1 MNEPV
6 LTPPTG
12 TNGGRLRRV
21 LAPLVWI
28 ALGAVIAISV
38 ARVTGLLSRPTEEP
52 AMSGTPHHHD
62 EAAPAA
68 QKQLWTCGMHP
79 EVIMEEP
86 GQCPICGMDLVPV
99 ETGGDAPSHDD
110 MSSMSGSGEREIL
123 FYRNPM
129 TPTITSPTPMKDE
142 MGMDYVPVYSDEV
155 DQAASGGATVT
166 IDPGIVQ
173 NMNVVTEPVK
183 RRDIHAQ
190 IRTVGYLEYDQ
201 EKMVS
206 VTTKYSGWI
215 EKVYV
220 NYIGQPVR
228 KGQPLFDIYSPE
240 LVQTQQELL
249 SAISFAKEMESAPE
263 DARRQAEALS
273 AAARTRLAYWDIS
286 PAQTEQL
293 IRTGKV
299 VRTLQVTSPSSG
311 LVMKRMPGLEGMAVR
326 PGMELFHIADLSSLW
341 LSVEVFENQLAL
353 LQEGSPA
360 EINLDYFPGE
370 TFTGK
375 VRYVEPQVSEK
386 TRTVSLKVEVP
397 NRDGKLRAGMYATV
411 TFEPATGENVL
422 AVPTLS
428 VLRTG
433 QRNLVILAE
442 GGGRFTP
449 REVVLGPEGDEYVEV
464 RSGLKE
470 GDVVVTSSQFL
481 LDSESN
487 LREAIQKLIASKK
500 GGGNAQ

>member
-1 MNEPV
+1 
-6 LTPPTG
+6 
-12 TNGGRLRRV
+12 
-21 LAPLVWI
+21 
-28 ALGAVIAISV
+28 
-38 ARVTGLLSRPTEEP
+38 
-52 AMSGTPHHHD
+52 
-62 EAAPAA
+62 
-68 QKQLWTCGMHP
+68 
-79 EVIMEEP
+79 
-86 GQCPICGMDLVPV
+86 
-99 ETGGDAPSHDD
+99 
-110 MSSMSGSGEREIL
+110 
-123 FYRNPM
+123 
-129 TPTITSPTPMKDE
+129 
-142 MGMDYVPVYSDEV
+142 
-155 DQAASGGATVT
+155 
-166 IDPGIVQ
+166 
-173 NMNVVTEPVK
+173 
-183 RRDIHAQ
+183 
-190 IRTVGYLEYDQ
+190 
-201 EKMVS
+201 
-206 VTTKYSGWI
+206 
-215 EKVYV
+215 
-220 NYIGQPVR
+220 
-228 KGQPLFDIYSPE
+228 
-240 LVQTQQELL
+240 
-249 SAISFAKEMESAPE
+249 
-263 DARRQAEALS
+263 
-273 AAARTRLAYWDIS
+273 
-286 PAQTEQL
+286 
-293 IRTGKV
+293 
-299 VRTLQVTSPSSG
+299 
-311 LVMKRMPGLEGMAVR
+311 
-326 PGMELFHIADLSSLW
+326 MELFHIADLSSLW